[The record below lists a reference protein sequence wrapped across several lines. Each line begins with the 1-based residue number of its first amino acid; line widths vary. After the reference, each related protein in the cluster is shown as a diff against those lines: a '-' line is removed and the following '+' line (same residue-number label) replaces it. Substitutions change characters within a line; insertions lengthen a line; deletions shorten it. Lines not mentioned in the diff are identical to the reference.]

1 MMHARRASRDDAALR
16 RLSVRTARGPR
27 RRAPSGPR
35 WAPPAAPPAGRTA
48 AGARELV
55 AAVDEVA
62 AHQQV
67 RAHEQHGKHRDERPE
82 RYERR
87 EPQLQQ
93 LAGARREA
101 LAGPRFAARA
111 ISSTAPSPRLARHRP
126 ARTARRGVAR
136 LAPAVAAG
144 VVAGALARATA
155 ALDRLATFQLLRERG
170 GQTVLG
176 GRVVV
181 PGRRRAPR
189 RRRGSEARCSRP
201 TRFSRGRRTADAM
214 LAAQRAG
221 GAAPARDARTTAR
234 AGTVIANAM
243 SLPKRSTPGVV
254 RRGVTPPGSRIET
267 AGGTTRRDFR

>member
-1 MMHARRASRDDAALR
+1 MHARRASRDDAALR
-16 RLSVRTARGPR
+16 RLSVRTARVPVEDGCHPVHGWLRQQRLR
-27 RRAPSGPR
+27 RDVRQRAR
-35 WAPPAAPPAGRTA
+35 
-48 AGARELV
+48 RELV

-101 LAGPRFAARA
+101 LQALVLQRARFPQLLRLHASRA
-111 ISSTAPSPRLARHRP
+111 IVPREP
-126 ARTARRGVAR
+126 RRGVAR

-189 RRRGSEARCSRP
+189 RRRGSEA
-201 TRFSRGRRTADAM
+201 SRGRLVSR
-214 LAAQRAG
+214 
-221 GAAPARDARTTAR
+221 GATHRGRDARRAAR
-234 AGTVIANAM
+234 GGARHPRATRGPR
-243 SLPKRSTPGVV
+243 LV
-254 RRGVTPPGSRIET
+254 RER
-267 AGGTTRRDFR
+267 